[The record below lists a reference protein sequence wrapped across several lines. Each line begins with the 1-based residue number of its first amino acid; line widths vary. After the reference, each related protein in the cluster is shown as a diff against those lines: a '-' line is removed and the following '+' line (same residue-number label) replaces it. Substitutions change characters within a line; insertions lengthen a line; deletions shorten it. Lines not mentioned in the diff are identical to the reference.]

1 MAKKKKPILTP
12 ELRADF
18 ARTMR
23 ILEERVA
30 YHERKAEE
38 RRSGGSSAQS

>member
-12 ELRADF
+12 ELRARF
-18 ARTMR
+18 AQTMR
-23 ILEERVA
+23 MLEERVA

-38 RRSGGSSAQS
+38 RRSDGSSTQS